1 MRKIMEIKFLSSV
14 ILMCTLTIAT
24 APPPPG
30 SSTPISRSSAT
41 PRKFRDSKI
50 SRIQPYVHSETLT
63 APAVD
68 TYNNFHSEKDS
79 AIKYYHANKFLEKN
93 HGHKK
98 FGVDKKK
105 VSSNHELFKSLG
117 LAKIKTPP
125 GHHRKRLAV
134 ESSRHHSRPDD
145 SHMFIIKLPPN
156 PYYYN
161 QNTAQSQN
169 GIEDKNQKISSM
181 GFKSN
186 GKPGRIYHWNLPVLK
201 KMLTKGESTGRK
213 SSNLRHSDDV
223 NDLIDIKNIPTWSN
237 PWDDN
242 NETLDKAFSGKQHR
256 GVNNADINGSNTVH
270 INGIDDDL
278 NLKLLKKKSP
288 TYYAPSKQKK
298 KATVHSDSVA
308 VAKSSSS
315 AASSASSK
323 YFPGNGKPKSFY
335 VIKKNDHK
343 PYYQKL
349 IP

>member
-1 MRKIMEIKFLSSV
+1 
-14 ILMCTLTIAT
+14 
-24 APPPPG
+24 
-30 SSTPISRSSAT
+30 
-41 PRKFRDSKI
+41 
-50 SRIQPYVHSETLT
+50 
-63 APAVD
+63 
-68 TYNNFHSEKDS
+68 
-79 AIKYYHANKFLEKN
+79 
-93 HGHKK
+93 
-98 FGVDKKK
+98 
-105 VSSNHELFKSLG
+105 
-117 LAKIKTPP
+117 
-125 GHHRKRLAV
+125 
-134 ESSRHHSRPDD
+134 
-145 SHMFIIKLPPN
+145 
-156 PYYYN
+156 
-161 QNTAQSQN
+161 
-169 GIEDKNQKISSM
+169 M

-213 SSNLRHSDDV
+213 SSNLRHSNDV

-242 NETLDKAFSGKQHR
+242 NETLDKAFAGKQHR
-256 GVNNADINGSNTVH
+256 GVNNADINGPNTVH

-288 TYYAPSKQKK
+288 TYYAPLKQKK
-298 KATVHSDSVA
+298 KASMHSDSMA

-315 AASSASSK
+315 AAASGSSK